1 MRKCLLIA
9 IIMSV
14 CLASAGCGKSE
25 EGRDSSRETVEN
37 NKGGE
42 SQGDTSTGQGNADG
56 SAGKDGKADG
66 GGAAG
71 GKADTEGSAK
81 KEGNTEAGRIR
92 LLGNRSMSFISD
104 MGYYYITDEPQ
115 ELKKDLWGRH
125 IMYMDFATR
134 KEVYLCNEP
143 GCKHRDENCT
153 SVLTDDFSSYFLIF
167 VAGDKL
173 YLVNRDNDNEEGT
186 MSSEI
191 QWDGKNATVPEK
203 MPTVLYS
210 MGLDG
215 TNRKKEYTFEQ
226 DVTVDDAVL
235 WDGEAL
241 YFAAKKISTTTKKGN
256 SYTTASERKL
266 VKYHT
271 GDGTLEKVCSLG
283 KDDSVRW
290 QIAGC
295 SDGKVI
301 LTGRKYNKKLSVEEE
316 MALGDKEYWEYASNS
331 KEVYAWLNLADGSL
345 KEIYSIK
352 NDSDSLNSTALLG
365 NYLYVSR
372 EKEKRIDKV
381 DVRTGKA
388 QKLATTKNSFI
399 AGTLSDK
406 LCCQDW
412 NQAGDQTLYF
422 VDVNSGKIDHC
433 TLVNRRNGWEIEIVG
448 EWKKQVLAIYD
459 YDADDEGNGV
469 WEIHR
474 KQFGLIDKKD
484 LYRSKDSFQKIA
496 MKEKGE

>member
-14 CLASAGCGKSE
+14 CLAFAGCGKSE
-25 EGRDSSRETVEN
+25 EGRDSSRGTVEN

-42 SQGDTSTGQGNADG
+42 SQGDAQVSQDTSAGQGNADG
-56 SAGKDGKADG
+56 SAGTDGKADG

-81 KEGNTEAGRIR
+81 GEGNTKAGRIR
-92 LLGNRSMSFISD
+92 LLGNRSMSFVSD
-104 MGYYYITDEPQ
+104 MGYYYITDEPR

-241 YFAAKKISTTTKKGN
+241 YFAAKKISTSTKK
-256 SYTTASERKL
+256 
-266 VKYHT
+266 
-271 GDGTLEKVCSLG
+271 EKVAAQHV
-283 KDDSVRW
+283 K
-290 QIAGC
+290 
-295 SDGKVI
+295 
-301 LTGRKYNKKLSVEEE
+301 
-316 MALGDKEYWEYASNS
+316 
-331 KEVYAWLNLADGSL
+331 
-345 KEIYSIK
+345 
-352 NDSDSLNSTALLG
+352 
-365 NYLYVSR
+365 SR
-372 EKEKRIDKV
+372 EKPAATRRLLVGDTLRRHFVREVSVKVVHALLIESERV
-381 DVRTGKA
+381 DVA
-388 QKLATTKNSFI
+388 
-399 AGTLSDK
+399 
-406 LCCQDW
+406 
-412 NQAGDQTLYF
+412 
-422 VDVNSGKIDHC
+422 
-433 TLVNRRNGWEIEIVG
+433 
-448 EWKKQVLAIYD
+448 
-459 YDADDEGNGV
+459 
-469 WEIHR
+469 
-474 KQFGLIDKKD
+474 
-484 LYRSKDSFQKIA
+484 RSKSVLYSLVRCGGGVRISKTLKVALRQSAGAILSRNRQTDSCTNGSRQYTMFLHYE
-496 MKEKGE
+496 M